1 MKIFLRA
8 DGLLYRFEVSSVT
21 MGSLEAGWQL
31 VWFRVKT
38 QTQPY
43 RVRRSG
49 IVSFEFPY
57 QTVFITNEKLIG

>member
-1 MKIFLRA
+1 
-8 DGLLYRFEVSSVT
+8 